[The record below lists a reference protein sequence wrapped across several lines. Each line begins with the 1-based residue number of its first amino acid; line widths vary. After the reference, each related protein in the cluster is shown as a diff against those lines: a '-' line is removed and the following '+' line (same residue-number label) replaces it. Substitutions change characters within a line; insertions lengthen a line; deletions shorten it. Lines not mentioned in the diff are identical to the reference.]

1 MSETVNNELEKK
13 RIYNMRIKIISL
25 ERENVATQ
33 SHSNKA
39 MVNKIADII
48 KEEALKRY

>member
-1 MSETVNNELEKK
+1 MSKTVNNELERE
-13 RIYNMRIKIISL
+13 RIHNMRVKIIRL

-33 SHSNKA
+33 SLSNKA
-39 MVNKIADII
+39 MVNKIVDIV